1 MKIFKKGYLFNTFT
15 LIIILVSFLIT
26 IKIDND
32 SRLPQN
38 ANTDYFMNSL
48 PYIYLILICL
58 IALIT
63 FNLYK
68 AITTKNI
75 N

>member
-15 LIIILVSFLIT
+15 SIIILVSFLIT

-68 AITTKNI
+68 AITTKKTN
-75 N
+75 

>member
-1 MKIFKKGYLFNTFT
+1 MKIFKKGYLFNIFT

-68 AITTKNI
+68 AITTKKTN
-75 N
+75 

>member
-68 AITTKNI
+68 AITTKKTN
-75 N
+75 

>member
-1 MKIFKKGYLFNTFT
+1 MKIFKKGYLFNIFT
-15 LIIILVSFLIT
+15 SIIILVSFLIT

-68 AITTKNI
+68 AITTKKTN
-75 N
+75 